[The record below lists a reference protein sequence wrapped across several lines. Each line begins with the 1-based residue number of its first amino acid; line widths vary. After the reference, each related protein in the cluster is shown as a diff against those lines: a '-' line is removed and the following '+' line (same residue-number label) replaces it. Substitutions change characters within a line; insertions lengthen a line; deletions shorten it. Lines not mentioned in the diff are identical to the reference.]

1 MKKLCL
7 FLLCISCAPHIH
19 TFGFENLEY
28 ESQNAIEKKDDKSSI
43 LNKFGLPNSL
53 SLDKNTWY
61 YVYFEKE
68 VIAFFPV
75 KIKDDTLLKLIF
87 DQNGKLIQ
95 KTLIHGFLKK
105 QKMLPDTTTIERSK
119 KNDNYIAEILE
130 NIAGTQSNQDA
141 L

>member
-1 MKKLCL
+1 M
-7 FLLCISCAPHIH
+7 
-19 TFGFENLEY
+19 EY